1 MTSRNEA
8 KLGMY
13 NAVLTHIEANG
24 TITATVPAFE
34 TAADALRTIYNSI
47 IDAAQQ
53 EEQAIKGI
61 TLDKSAA
68 RIALCQEA
76 ANIAAA
82 VFAFA
87 AAASNNTL
95 KEQVNY
101 PVSKLLL
108 TKDELLIPACN
119 NIHDLANT
127 NIASLTDY
135 GVTPA
140 RLTAFT
146 NIVEDYQ
153 ELIPSPRN
161 AVTSKAAVRTSLT
174 TLFKQADD
182 IFKTQLDKIALQ
194 FKTSNIDFYNT
205 YKQNRIIL
213 DAATSSTQVTG
224 VITDSEN
231 NQPVAGVTVQ
241 VVGQPYTAASNA
253 VGEYTV
259 KIPVPG
265 TYNLAFT
272 IIAGYNNKTQTG
284 VVVTLGQS
292 TTLNTQLVPLPS

>member
-34 TAADALRTIYNSI
+34 TAAASLRTIYNNI
-47 IDAAQQ
+47 IEAAQQ

-127 NIASLTDY
+127 NVAVLTPY
-135 GVTPA
+135 GVTGA
-140 RLTAFT
+140 RLTSF
-146 NIVEDYQ
+146 NVLISDYQ
-153 ELIPSPRN
+153 EVIPTPRN
-161 AVTSKAAVRTSLT
+161 AATSKAAVRTSLT
-174 TLFKQADD
+174 NLFKQADE
-182 IFKTQLDKIALQ
+182 IFKTQLDKIAMQ

-224 VITDSEN
+224 VITDSET
-231 NQPVAGVTVQ
+231 NQPIANVKVQ
-241 VVGQPYTAASNA
+241 VVDQPYTATSNA
-253 VGEYTV
+253 IGEYTV

-272 IIAGYNNKTQTG
+272 IIAGYNNKTQNG
-284 VVVTLGQS
+284 VSVTLGQS
-292 TTLNTQLVPLPS
+292 TTLNMQLVPLPS

>member
-34 TAADALRTIYNSI
+34 TAADALRAVYNNI
-47 IDAAQQ
+47 IDASQQ
-53 EEQAIKGI
+53 ESLAIGGI
-61 TLDKSAA
+61 TTDKSQA

-127 NIASLTDY
+127 NAALLIPY
-135 GVTPA
+135 GVTA
-140 RLTAFT
+140 TRLTAFET
-146 NIVEDYQ
+146 ILENYQ

-174 TLFKQADD
+174 NLFKQADTLL
-182 IFKTQLDKIALQ
+182 KTQLDKIALQ
-194 FKTSNIDFYNT
+194 FKTSNEEFYNT

-224 VITDSEN
+224 VITDSVS
-231 NQPVAGVTVQ
+231 NQPIPGVKVQ
-241 VVGQPYTAASNA
+241 VVDQPYTATSNA
-253 VGEYTV
+253 LGQYTV
-259 KIPVPG
+259 KVPVPG
-265 TYNLAFT
+265 TYNIAFT
-272 IIAGYNNKTQTG
+272 ILAGYSNKTQTG

-292 TTLNTQLVPLPS
+292 TTVNTQLVPLPS